1 MEKKKSLKFNVLM
14 NALLTMS
21 SFIFPLITFP
31 YVSRILLPEG
41 TGKVNFATSF
51 ISYFTMIAQLG
62 IPTYGIRACA
72 VVRDDRR
79 QLSKT
84 AQELFIIN
92 LVMSALS
99 YVVLFILLLT
109 VPALKDDRT
118 LYIIVSATILLT
130 SIGMEWL
137 YKALEQYAY
146 ITIRSLIFKVVA
158 MIAMFGLIHKKE
170 DYVIYGAISI
180 FASCASNVLNLI
192 NVHKYIDLKPV
203 GDYDFKRHLKAV
215 SVFFAMTCA
224 ATIYTHIDTVM
235 LKFMISNEEVGYYA
249 AATKIKSI
257 LVSIITSLGAVL
269 LPRVSYYIKNN
280 MTDEFKKI
288 TKKSLHFVLLI
299 SCPLMVYFVMYAKE
313 GVLFLSGK
321 EYLNSVIPM
330 QLIMPTIIMIGLTN
344 ILGIQIL
351 VPLGRE
357 NCVLISTVVGAIV
370 DIIINFILIPTM
382 ASSGAAIGTLVAEM
396 TVLIVQYYYLKNQVT
411 DAFKSIKYYKI
422 IVSLLAAVAASFWVV
437 KLNLSTFFVLAI
449 SAIIYFT
456 VYVICLC
463 LLQEPLIVDMIV
475 QVKNKIIKR

>member
-1 MEKKKSLKFNVLM
+1 MKKNSLKVNAIM

-72 VVRDDRR
+72 VVRDDRKL
-79 QLSKT
+79 LSKT

-99 YVVLFILLLT
+99 YAVLFLLLFT
-109 VPALKDDRT
+109 VPSLKEDRA
-118 LYIIVSATILLT
+118 LYIIVSSTILLT

-137 YKALEQYAY
+137 YKALEQYSY
-146 ITIRSLIFKVVA
+146 ITIRSLIFKVIA
-158 MIAMFGLIHKKE
+158 MIAMFVLIHKKE

-180 FASCASNVLNLI
+180 FASCASNILNLI

-203 GDYDFKRHLKAV
+203 GNYNFKCHIKAV

-235 LKFMISNEEVGYYA
+235 LKFMVNDEEVGYYG

-257 LVSIITSLGAVL
+257 LVSIITSLGVVL

-280 MTDEFKKI
+280 MMDEFKKI
-288 TKKSLHFVLLI
+288 TKKSLNYVLLI
-299 SCPLMVYFVMYAKE
+299 SCPLMVYFIIYAKQ
-313 GVLFLSGK
+313 GVLFLSGNK
-321 EYLNSVIPM
+321 YLNSVIPM

-351 VPLGRE
+351 VPLGKE
-357 NCVLISTVVGAIV
+357 SYVLISTVIGAGIDV
-370 DIIINFILIPTM
+370 IINLILIPNM
-382 ASSGAAIGTLVAEM
+382 ASSGAAIGTVVAELS
-396 TVLIVQYYYLKNQVT
+396 VLIAQYCFLKKQVT

-422 IVSLLAAVAASFWVV
+422 IISLLMAGIASFWV
-437 KLNLSTFFVLAI
+437 KMLDLNAFFILAI
-449 SAIIYFT
+449 SAILYFT
-456 VYVICLC
+456 VYAVC
-463 LLQEPLIVDMIV
+463 LLLFKEDLFVDIFN
-475 QVKNKIIKR
+475 QIKKKL

>member
-1 MEKKKSLKFNVLM
+1 MGKKNSLKLNVIM

-72 VVRDDRR
+72 VVRDDRKM
-79 QLSKT
+79 LSKT

-92 LVMSALS
+92 LVMSAMS
-99 YVVLFILLLT
+99 YAVLFILLFT

-118 LYIIVSATILLT
+118 LYIIVSSTILLT

-137 YKALEQYAY
+137 YKALEQYTY
-146 ITIRSLIFKVVA
+146 ITVRSLIFKVVA
-158 MIAMFGLIHKKE
+158 MIAMFALIHQKS

-192 NVHKYIDLKPV
+192 NVHKYIDLKPI
-203 GDYDFKRHLKAV
+203 GNYDFMRHIKAV

-235 LKFMISNEEVGYYA
+235 LKFMISDEEVGYYG

-269 LPRVSYYIKNN
+269 LPRVSYYVKNN
-280 MTDEFKKI
+280 MTEEFKRI
-288 TKKSLHFVLLI
+288 TSKSLNFVMLI
-299 SCPLMVYFVMYAKE
+299 ACPLMIYFMMYAKQ
-313 GVLFLSGK
+313 GILFLSGN
-321 EYLNSVIPM
+321 EYLNSVVPM
-330 QLIMPTIIMIGLTN
+330 QLIMPTLIMIGLTN
-344 ILGIQIL
+344 LLGIQIL
-351 VPLGRE
+351 VPLGKE
-357 NCVLISTVVGAIV
+357 NCVLISTVIGACI
-370 DIIINFILIPTM
+370 DIIINLLLIPRM
-382 ASSGAAIGTLVAEM
+382 ASSGAAIGTVVAEFS
-396 TVLIVQYYYLKNQVT
+396 VLIVQYYYLKDQVT
-411 DAFKSIKYYKI
+411 DAFKFIKYHKI
-422 IVSLLAAVAASFWVV
+422 IISLLAAGMASFWTIN
-437 KLNLSTFFVLAI
+437 LNLNTFFILVISSVLFFA
-449 SAIIYFT
+449 SYT
-456 VYVICLC
+456 VCLVILKES
-463 LLQEPLIVDMIV
+463 LVIDILTQI
-475 QVKNKIIKR
+475 KKKIIKH